1 MGYKHRPPTIGV
13 LILFLRL
20 EQRSLDGLT
29 TQNRGKTG
37 TTINVQ
43 KRTSQ
48 STESTVNYVFLCC
61 FLFCCCLVQ
70 FRMVSMRSEKPICAP
85 SLLSDVFPTAPLKR
99 LFQCSSDL
107 TMALSRPFKEN
118 RLALRFLFPRLSSPG
133 DRWCDVPGF
142 VPTGSVSSPSTLQH
156 FREANHLRGLLC
168 PPVYLLG
175 HFSSLRHVQG
185 SAPRVFVAKKERRK
199 ENRKRKK
206 KEKRKKKKEKKKK
219 KVDMQRYF
227 MRSSAP

>member
-1 MGYKHRPPTIGV
+1 M
-13 LILFLRL
+13 
-20 EQRSLDGLT
+20 DGLT
-29 TQNRGKTG
+29 TQNHGKTG

-43 KRTSQ
+43 NRTSQ

-61 FLFCCCLVQ
+61 LLFCCCSVQ
-70 FRMVSMRSEKPICAP
+70 FKMVSMRSEKPICAP
-85 SLLSDVFPTAPLKR
+85 PLLSDVSQTAPLKR

-107 TMALSRPFKEN
+107 TMALSGPFKEN

-133 DRWCDVPGF
+133 YRWCDVLGF

-156 FREANHLRGLLC
+156 FREANYLRGLLC

-175 HFSSLRHVQG
+175 HFPSLRLVQG

-199 ENRKRKK
+199 EKK
-206 KEKRKKKKEKKKK
+206 KREKKEEEK
-219 KVDMQRYF
+219 KVDMQR
-227 MRSSAP
+227 